1 MPVPDRILELTDR
14 FEYNLESYKKGQ
26 YNETQVRLEYINP
39 LMEELG
45 WDVTNTQG
53 YSEAYKM

>member
-1 MPVPDRILELTDR
+1 MPVPDRIIELTDR
-14 FEYNLESYKKGQ
+14 FDYNLDSYKKGH